1 MRVSNLPKLI
11 NAAFNFVILTSKNY
25 NIDESH
31 SLKHSMDVF
40 NNANKIYDS
49 EVKNNLYLE
58 KQKTIIQ
65 VSAILHD
72 MCDKKYMDEKVG
84 VQNINYH
91 MSEHMPQKE
100 LDIVS
105 NIISTMSYS
114 KVKKNGY
121 PDLGEYQMAYH
132 SVREAD
138 LLSAYDVDRSTIYQ
152 MQHDNYNYVD
162 SLQKVIELF
171 KNRVLKYIDDDLF
184 ITNYSKEKSLFLHQ
198 QSEKDIL
205 YLKNLQDSLEV

>member
-1 MRVSNLPKLI
+1 MKVYNLQRII

-40 NNANKIYDS
+40 NNANKIYDY

-58 KQKTIIQ
+58 KQKDIIQ
-65 VSAILHD
+65 VSAIIHD
-72 MCDKKYMDEKVG
+72 MCDKKYMDDKTG
-84 VQNINYH
+84 LQNIKNH
-91 MSEHMPQKE
+91 MSEYMPPND
-100 LDIVS
+100 LDVVS

-121 PDLGEYQMAYH
+121 PNLGEYQLAYH
-132 SVREAD
+132 IVREAD

-171 KNRVLKYIDDDLF
+171 EIRVLKYIDDNLF
-184 ITNYSKEKSLFLHQ
+184 ITDYSKEKSFFLHQ
-198 QSEKDIL
+198 QSEKDIE
-205 YLKNLQDSLEV
+205 YFKKLQESLRI